1 MYEYITTVASFKI
14 SIEGVKFLPK
24 RVFYKKNSSF
34 RSQTHNIM
42 FLFIHITH
50 AIPTFMLIIPNNYT

>member
-1 MYEYITTVASFKI
+1 MTTVASFKI

-24 RVFYKKNSSF
+24 RVFYKKNRSF

-50 AIPTFMLIIPNNYT
+50 TNIPTFMLIIPTNYS